1 MRRRYIRRYYYMVIQ
16 VYTGENIYI
25 IENVISITIDKPVS
39 LEVHTEEQNI
49 IISEVEDG
57 REDDK

>member
-1 MRRRYIRRYYYMVIQ
+1 MDIQ

-39 LEVHTEEQNI
+39 LEVHTEEHNI
-49 IISEVEDG
+49 IISEVNDG
-57 REDDK
+57 QDDK

>member
-25 IENVISITIDKPVS
+25 IENVISIIIDKPVS

-57 REDDK
+57 QDDK